1 MCTVVVALVMDLE
14 DAKCCRPPDRENH
27 CMIGTTMLFVV
38 LLHANGNGFVVPD
51 VNYCTAWQ
59 SSGWGG
65 FCSVSLLFVH
75 SALAAGSECGHL
87 HRMHNFSTV
96 VSCRGEK

>member
-1 MCTVVVALVMDLE
+1 
-14 DAKCCRPPDRENH
+14 
-27 CMIGTTMLFVV
+27 MLFVV

-65 FCSVSLLFVH
+65 FAVFRYFLCIPPSRPDLNAATSTGCII
-75 SALAAGSECGHL
+75 SAPLCRVAGKNKS
-87 HRMHNFSTV
+87 
-96 VSCRGEK
+96 